1 MLSGDV
7 NVVRRCDTHH
17 PAPAETAL
25 APDRKHRDI
34 TLVVFVI
41 VIRSECLS
49 EIIKCFFG
57 SESIRTHSHLS
68 F

>member
-1 MLSGDV
+1 M
-7 NVVRRCDTHH
+7 VRRCDTHH

-41 VIRSECLS
+41 VINLNAYL
-49 EIIKCFFG
+49 K
-57 SESIRTHSHLS
+57 
-68 F
+68 

>member
-7 NVVRRCDTHH
+7 NVIRWCDTHH

-34 TLVVFVI
+34 TLVVYVV
-41 VIRSECLS
+41 VIRADGLKVSSVVL
-49 EIIKCFFG
+49 IRG
-57 SESIRTHSHLS
+57 SESIRTHSD
-68 F
+68 